1 LVPRKREIN
10 FEQAVQELEGLV
22 ECMEKG
28 ELGLEESLKA
38 FERGVELT
46 RLCQKALDEAEQK
59 VDILTRKE
67 DGLQP
72 QPMEPETD
80 E

>member
-1 LVPRKREIN
+1 MPRKREIN

-22 ECMEKG
+22 ERMEKG

-46 RLCQKALDEAEQK
+46 RLCQKALDEAEQR
-59 VDILTRKE
+59 VDILTRKG
-67 DGLQP
+67 DGLEP
-72 QPMEPETD
+72 EPFKPETD

>member
-22 ECMEKG
+22 ERMEKG

-67 DGLQP
+67 DGLEP
-72 QPMEPETD
+72 QPFEPKTD

>member
-1 LVPRKREIN
+1 VPRKREIN

-22 ECMEKG
+22 ERMEKG
-28 ELGLEESLKA
+28 ELALEESLKA

-72 QPMEPETD
+72 QPMEPKTD